1 MLEQMHD
8 LSSKVA
14 IVTGGS
20 RGIGRAICLALA
32 EAGADILLNYSRSDK
47 EADKVKKEIEKLG
60 RKCVT
65 VRANVANF
73 QQAQGL
79 GKAVMSHFGRVDI
92 LVNNAGINRDRTL
105 KRMTFEQWNEVIQT
119 NLSSV
124 FNCTKAVIAHFMSQ
138 RDGVIVNVSSVMG
151 ERGWVG
157 ESNYSASKGAVNAF
171 TRCAA
176 VELAR
181 FGVRVNAVLPGFTP
195 TDLVAG
201 LTEKDGGKGIK
212 KQIPMRDFA
221 RVEDVAAAVIFLA
234 GPDSAYITG
243 SLLTVDGG
251 ASVPLGQ
258 GVPL

>member
-8 LSSKVA
+8 LSGKVA

-47 EADKVKKEIEKLG
+47 EADKVKKEVEKFG

-65 VRANVANF
+65 VRANVGNF

-79 GKAVMSHFGRVDI
+79 GKAVMSHFGKVDI

-124 FNCTKAVIAHFMSQ
+124 FNCTKAVIDPLSE
-138 RDGVIVNVSSVMG
+138 RGGVIISISSIIGEMG
-151 ERGWVG
+151 NLGQC
-157 ESNYSASKGAVNAF
+157 NYASTKAGIIGF
-171 TRCAA
+171 TKTMAR
-176 VELAR
+176 ELAKSNI
-181 FGVRVNAVLPGFTP
+181 RVNAVAPGFVE
-195 TDLVAG
+195 TDMLGTVP
-201 LTEKDGGKGIK
+201 EDIRDQIK
-212 KQIPMRDFA
+212 KEIALGRFGTPEEIAMS
-221 RVEDVAAAVIFLA
+221 VVYLCSTAA
-234 GPDSAYITG
+234 SWITG
-243 SLLTVDGG
+243 VTLRINGG
-251 ASVPLGQ
+251 HYI
-258 GVPL
+258 

>member
-8 LSSKVA
+8 LSGKVA

-47 EADKVKKEIEKLG
+47 EADKVKKEVEKFG

-65 VRANVANF
+65 VRANVGNF

-79 GKAVMSHFGRVDI
+79 GKAVMSHFGKVDI

-124 FNCTKAVIAHFMSQ
+124 FNCTKAVIDPLSE
-138 RDGVIVNVSSVMG
+138 RGGVIISISSIIGEMG
-151 ERGWVG
+151 NLGQC
-157 ESNYSASKGAVNAF
+157 NYASTKAGIIGF
-171 TRCAA
+171 TKTMAR
-176 VELAR
+176 ELAKSNI
-181 FGVRVNAVLPGFTP
+181 RVNAIAPGFVE
-195 TDLVAG
+195 TDMLGTVP
-201 LTEKDGGKGIK
+201 EDIRDQIK
-212 KQIPMRDFA
+212 KEIALGRFGTPEEIAMS
-221 RVEDVAAAVIFLA
+221 VVYLCSTAA
-234 GPDSAYITG
+234 SWITG
-243 SLLTVDGG
+243 VTLRINGG
-251 ASVPLGQ
+251 HYI
-258 GVPL
+258 